1 MPGAAHCEPV
11 STFGL
16 EHLVHEYGLVLI
28 FAAAAAQALGA
39 PVPGTTVV
47 VLGALYAADQHGL
60 PIAGVIAAGA
70 LGATLGTCGGFAI
83 GRWRGEQLL
92 AVIGRRLRQSPE
104 RVQRLRAAFAARGA
118 SVLFVGRFVSGLRNV
133 LGLVAGASAMSF
145 RRFAVV
151 SAAAAT
157 AWSLISGLQYYWFG
171 RALEAADTWLQIV
184 LICLGLAWFVVTFRL
199 MRRAVVRATEHETLE
214 PRPPSSIGRA
224 PHL

>member
-1 MPGAAHCEPV
+1 M

-16 EHLVHEYGLVLI
+16 EHLVHEHGLVLI
-28 FAAAAAQALGA
+28 FAAAAAQAVGA
-39 PVPGTTVV
+39 PVPGTTAVI
-47 VLGALYAADQHGL
+47 LGALYAADRHGL

-70 LGATLGTCGGFAI
+70 LGALLGTCGGFAI

-92 AVIGRRLRQSPE
+92 TVIGRRLRQSPE
-104 RVQRLRAAFAARGA
+104 RVQGLRAAFAARGT
-118 SVLFVGRFVSGLRNV
+118 SVLFIGRFVSGLRNV
-133 LGLVAGASAMSF
+133 LGLVAGASAITF

-157 AWSLISGLQYYWFG
+157 AWSLINGLEYYWFG

-184 LICLGLAWFVVTFRL
+184 LICLGLAWLVLTFRL
-199 MRRAVVRATEHETLE
+199 VRRAAVRATQHETLD